1 MSHYVN
7 SPGAHMDPCMISFFN
22 DYFFSHPF
30 HPLNGKDSVRAGDNK
45 ALEEQL
51 GHPCVIGG
59 IFQNNNSENQ
69 SHLQHI
75 VLIMAVGSPQME
87 TVTKTARANAARPL
101 LSNTILQ
108 RL

>member
-1 MSHYVN
+1 MN
-7 SPGAHMDPCMISFFN
+7 QCMI
-22 DYFFSHPF
+22 YFLITTFSSCV
-30 HPLNGKDSVRAGDNK
+30 NGKDSVRAGDGK

-51 GHPCVIGG
+51 GHLCVIGG
-59 IFQNNNSENQ
+59 LFQNNNSENQ

-87 TVTKTARANAARPL
+87 TVTETAHANAARPL
-101 LSNTILQ
+101 LSNIILQ

>member
-1 MSHYVN
+1 MTT
-7 SPGAHMDPCMISFFN
+7 FFL
-22 DYFFSHPF
+22 FR
-30 HPLNGKDSVRAGDNK
+30 LNGKHGVRTGDDK

-51 GHPCVIGG
+51 GRLCVIGG

-87 TVTKTARANAARPL
+87 TVTKTAHANAARPL
-101 LSNTILQ
+101 VSNIILQ